1 MKLRCKCDHIIVDQ
15 TDNLENK
22 GYILPD
28 TYVEDVSVTLTD
40 NIDSLIEALK
50 SDKRLSWIKNKFQNG
65 YPTTLK
71 DSSMIHDLVSN
82 KIVETTQDIFE
93 CENCG
98 RIAIQVGQ
106 TNQFKYFFPD
116 SEETKG
122 ILKGKKK

>member
-1 MKLRCKCDHIIVDQ
+1 MKLRCKCEHIIVDQ
-15 TDNLENK
+15 TDYLEYK
-22 GYILPD
+22 GYIIPD
-28 TYVEDVSVTLTD
+28 THIEDVSDTLTD

-50 SDKRLSWIKNKFQNG
+50 SNRRFSWIKNKFQSG

-71 DSSMIHDLVSN
+71 DSSMIHDLVLS

-106 TNQFKYFFPD
+106 TNQFRFFSPD
-116 SEETKG
+116 SEDTKG